1 MSATRVTV
9 LSAPAC
15 ELCEHAKAV
24 LARLGDEYDLEVREL
39 STTTEQGRRLMTQH
53 QVAFPPGVLL
63 DGEAFSYG
71 RLSER
76 RMRRELERRGTPP
89 RRAEAVTAVQPTDN
103 TVGPVGDVRGASP
116 YGTASG
122 HTRPSRRRRRRRRT
136 VVWSTLAALL
146 VAAGVLTVLGLSPPA
161 TQVEAQSPL
170 VGQPAPAITGPTITG
185 QHFSLA
191 GLQGHFVVVDFF
203 SSWCVA
209 CRQEAPQ
216 LARFVA
222 QQAGPS
228 GARLVGVI
236 FEDTVPAIRQF
247 LGPELGRYPVVADPA
262 GRIALDYGVDNP
274 PEKYLVSPNGV
285 VLLKVIGPVTAS
297 LLDQLI
303 AKAKAADW

>member
-1 MSATRVTV
+1 MQ
-9 LSAPAC
+9 P
-15 ELCEHAKAV
+15 
-24 LARLGDEYDLEVREL
+24 
-39 STTTEQGRRLMTQH
+39 
-53 QVAFPPGVLL
+53 
-63 DGEAFSYG
+63 
-71 RLSER
+71 
-76 RMRRELERRGTPP
+76 
-89 RRAEAVTAVQPTDN
+89 TATDN
-103 TVGPVGDVRGASP
+103 TGDAPAPAAPPDVAAPER
-116 YGTASG
+116 
-122 HTRPSRRRRRRRRT
+122 TRPAATRRRRRRS
-136 VVWSTLAALL
+136 VLWAALAMLL
-146 VAAGVLTVLGLSPPA
+146 VAAGVVTVLGLSPPA

-170 VGQPAPAITGPTITG
+170 VGQPAPAIPGPTITG
-185 QHFSLA
+185 QPFSLA

-247 LGPELGRYPVVADPA
+247 LGPELGRYPVVQDPG

-274 PEKYLVSPNGV
+274 PEKYLIAPNGV
-285 VLLKVIGPVTAS
+285 IFDKVIGPVTAA

-303 AKAKAADW
+303 AKAKAAGW

>member
-1 MSATRVTV
+1 MQPTATDTTGD
-9 LSAPAC
+9 APA
-15 ELCEHAKAV
+15 
-24 LARLGDEYDLEVREL
+24 ARPD
-39 STTTEQGRRLMTQH
+39 
-53 QVAFPPGVLL
+53 AAAP
-63 DGEAFSYG
+63 
-71 RLSER
+71 ER
-76 RMRRELERRGTPP
+76 
-89 RRAEAVTAVQPTDN
+89 
-103 TVGPVGDVRGASP
+103 
-116 YGTASG
+116 
-122 HTRPSRRRRRRRRT
+122 TRPAATRRRRRRS
-136 VVWSTLAALL
+136 VLWAALAMLL
-146 VAAGVLTVLGLSPPA
+146 VAAGVVTVLGLSPPA

-170 VGQPAPAITGPTITG
+170 VGQPAPAIPGPTITG
-185 QHFSLA
+185 QPFSLA

-247 LGPELGRYPVVADPA
+247 LGPELGRYPVVQDPG

-274 PEKYLVSPNGV
+274 PEKYLIAPNGV
-285 VLLKVIGPVTAS
+285 IFDKVIGPVTAA

-303 AKAKAADW
+303 AKAKAAGW